1 VEIQE
6 ERNDHDRHDRW
17 SPLHHPTRNRS
28 IQRASGVW
36 RVRRRRTTQTRKE
49 QDSRLNKKKTRH
61 PSVGHRVIRNNSMN
75 TSKSNALPK
84 LGFKSHHLD
93 LPKFGRIT
101 CTVEETPT
109 AFTLSCDFPATPR
122 PRHQRVVDRWMEGV
136 IEALKS
142 DPRPLVMKVTMAGK
156 TVCRGT
162 SDGDNVAIIGGLVS

>member
-1 VEIQE
+1 
-6 ERNDHDRHDRW
+6 
-17 SPLHHPTRNRS
+17 
-28 IQRASGVW
+28 
-36 RVRRRRTTQTRKE
+36 
-49 QDSRLNKKKTRH
+49 
-61 PSVGHRVIRNNSMN
+61 MN

-101 CTVEETPT
+101 CTVESTPMT
-109 AFTLSCDFPATPR
+109 FIISCDFPAPPR

-156 TVCRGT
+156 TVCLGA
-162 SDGDNVAIIGGLVS
+162 SDSDNVAIIGGLVS